1 MAPFPEDE
9 IMTIKRLEVA
19 LKKSDF
25 KLLKEGAYK
34 LHEKYHS
41 HHHFE
46 YPDLLQIILDE
57 VEANYAVP
65 PEIKDILIPTIKDI
79 LNQDN
84 QPGQKVSSL
93 TSLSYGINSSF
104 EEKQTEIK
112 KPEFEKI
119 ERPKE
124 TEQPQEEFIKPF
136 QEFTPIKPV
145 ETVQEEPQKIDEP
158 EIFEIPEENFEPNT
172 NLSSFAQTYD
182 VEPTEDIVTG
192 DPVMIQQ
199 NFFDKTVE
207 QPSLQAFGQPTQP
220 TEELTAPSEEP
231 IETVEEV
238 IEPINNEPIEYL
250 SSVENNSFEAF
261 EQQEQKEEIYTPR
274 EIEQPI
280 EEIKENYEE
289 KVLMP
294 QEPEVYAGNE
304 ACEAAPG
311 VKQKSVAIF
320 FGQDSSGEKVK
331 NITKYREL
339 IHRQKDFSLDEIIG
353 LINEIKTQ
361 ADTNVSELQIFLE
374 KLKPTEHHINLI
386 TNSQSA
392 NLIDLFKQSEITY
405 SVFNFSEDKRIN
417 LLSLLGLTN
426 LYKCKECDSEYLD
439 SSEKISPFILQCP
452 KCKGA
457 MLPDL
462 YTTKGEINLDYY
474 NSSVIA
480 LANSDIW
487 LLVHPSL
494 NEKLTLNML
503 RSALKVSSK
512 VEEIYI
518 VEKDINIRETYKKLF
533 EDINPNIKINNSLNV
548 IEDFFSSI

>member
-1 MAPFPEDE
+1 M
-9 IMTIKRLEVA
+9 
-19 LKKSDF
+19 
-25 KLLKEGAYK
+25 
-34 LHEKYHS
+34 
-41 HHHFE
+41 
-46 YPDLLQIILDE
+46 
-57 VEANYAVP
+57 
-65 PEIKDILIPTIKDI
+65 
-79 LNQDN
+79 
-84 QPGQKVSSL
+84 
-93 TSLSYGINSSF
+93 
-104 EEKQTEIK
+104 
-112 KPEFEKI
+112 
-119 ERPKE
+119 
-124 TEQPQEEFIKPF
+124 
-136 QEFTPIKPV
+136 
-145 ETVQEEPQKIDEP
+145 
-158 EIFEIPEENFEPNT
+158 
-172 NLSSFAQTYD
+172 D
-182 VEPTEDIVTG
+182 VV
-192 DPVMIQQ
+192 
-199 NFFDKTVE
+199 FFDKTVE
-207 QPSLQAFGQPTQP
+207 QPSLQAFEQPIQP
-220 TEELTAPSEEP
+220 TEELTAPPEEP

-238 IEPINNEPIEYL
+238 VEPINNEPTEYL

-261 EQQEQKEEIYTPR
+261 KQQEQKEEIYTPR
-274 EIEQPI
+274 EIAQPI

-289 KVLMP
+289 KILMP

-374 KLKPTEHHINLI
+374 KLKPTEHHINLR
-386 TNSQSA
+386 TNTQSA